1 MAYRFTNADGSA
13 VVREED
19 GIFIPATHPLWTQQ
33 YLPWVAAGNATLPF
47 VSPAAP
53 LPNSSL
59 VTFPDITLAQLAT
72 MAPAN
77 YKGQSYRLTD
87 PAGSTVGS
95 EITSN
100 GTIWKYLS
108 DSSPVVY

>member
-1 MAYRFTNADGSA
+1 MPYRFANAESTT

-19 GIFIPATHPLWTQQ
+19 NTFIPQAHPWWQLQ
-33 YLPWVAAGNATLPF
+33 YLPWVAAGNITLPY

-59 VTFPDITLAQLAT
+59 VTFPDITLAQLAN
-72 MAPAN
+72 MPPAS

-87 PAGSTVGS
+87 PTGSTVGS